1 MPEDQKLLLHDL
13 LQDQFELSGQ
23 KPGSEEPDYERLFT
37 LISNTYRKAEQD
49 RKKARQNAGLMD
61 DEMRGLHFDVEKEV
75 SARVEAETRLFDA
88 IEALDSGFAIF
99 DAEDVLVAYNA
110 KYDDIYYINTG
121 IRVTPGTPFAEI
133 SRTYI
138 ETAPESERGGLGLEE
153 KLAQRLAAHLEPD
166 VPFERCS
173 NNGSWFLT
181 SEQKTR
187 EGGIVSI
194 LTDITEL
201 KRREREMRENEK
213 RTELYNN
220 VIMELTRSKAVMIGN
235 LDVALREISEV
246 AAKLLNVE
254 RASIWLY
261 NDGRSVIRCKNLYE
275 KTPHE
280 HNIGPELLVARFPK
294 LFEIINANRVMTS
307 DDVGNDPRLSEV
319 FPGFLKP
326 KAIHSLI
333 HAPIKGPGYAEG
345 MVTLAHVAEGR
356 KWNQAEEK
364 FVSGLADVVGMAI
377 KANDRRRSRERML
390 GAIERAELA
399 NRSKSE
405 FLANMSHELR
415 TPLNSIL
422 GFAEL
427 LQMEPVVPF
436 TPEQNREY
444 ARDIFNSGHHLLDLI
459 NDILDISKIEAGRFE
474 LREEMVEVEEIV
486 SVCARLISERSRDQ
500 GLDLS
505 VDIPENLPMV
515 WADKRA
521 MKQVLLNLLSN
532 AVKFTPSGGQISV
545 RAGIDPEGHF
555 RLSVDDTGIGIEETD
570 IEKALLPFVQLDN
583 EYTRRHEGT
592 GLGLPLAKS
601 LVDMHGGTIAI
612 ESTLSVGTSVVIQF
626 PIDRIR
632 TPQQGIREAG

>member
-1 MPEDQKLLLHDL
+1 MPEDRKIPLHDL
-13 LQDQFELSGQ
+13 LQEQINLAGQ

-37 LISNTYRKAEQD
+37 LISNTYRKAEQY

-61 DEMRGLHFDVEKEV
+61 DEMRGLHFDVEKEA

-99 DAEDVLVAYNA
+99 DAEDKLVAYNA
-110 KYDDIYYINTG
+110 KYDDIYYTNTG
-121 IRVTPGTPFAEI
+121 NRVVRGMPFATI
-133 SRTYI
+133 SRAYL

-153 KLAQRLAAHLEPD
+153 KLAQRMATHIEPD
-166 VPFERCS
+166 APFERCAT
-173 NNGSWFLT
+173 NGTWFLT

-194 LTDITEL
+194 LTDISEL
-201 KRREREMRENEK
+201 KSREREMRENEK

-220 VIMELTRSKAVMIGN
+220 VIMELTRSKAVMIGD
-235 LDVALREISEV
+235 LDVALREVTEIAS
-246 AAKLLNVE
+246 KLLNVE

-261 NDGRSVIRCKNLYE
+261 DDGRSVMRCKNLYE
-275 KTPHE
+275 KTPHA
-280 HNIGPELLVARFPK
+280 HNIGPELLVARYPK
-294 LFEIINANRVMTS
+294 LFKIINTNRMVTS
-307 DDVGNDPRLSEV
+307 EDVDQDPRLSEV
-319 FPGFLKP
+319 FSGFLKP

-333 HAPIKGPGYAEG
+333 YAPVKGPGYAEG
-345 MVTLAHVAEGR
+345 IVTLAHVGQGR
-356 KWNQAEEK
+356 KWDQTEVK
-364 FVSGLADVVGMAI
+364 FVSGLADVVGMAL

-427 LQMEPVVPF
+427 LQMEPAVPF
-436 TPEQNREY
+436 TPEQNQEY
-444 ARDIFNSGHHLLDLI
+444 ASDIYSSGRHLLDLI

-474 LREEMVEVEEIV
+474 LREEMVEVEEII
-486 SVCARLISERSRDQ
+486 SVCTRLISERARDQ
-500 GLDLS
+500 GLELS
-505 VDIPENLPMV
+505 VDIPERLPMV

-521 MKQVLLNLLSN
+521 LKQVLLNLLSN
-532 AVKFTPSGGQISV
+532 AVKFTPSGGKISV
-545 RAGIDPEGHF
+545 HAGIDPDGHF
-555 RLSVDDTGIGIEETD
+555 RLAVNDTGIGIEEVD
-570 IEKALLPFVQLDN
+570 IKKALLPFVQLDN

-612 ESTLSVGTSVVIQF
+612 ESTLSIGTSVVIQF
-626 PIDRIR
+626 PMNRIK
-632 TPQQGIREAG
+632 TQQQSVREVS